1 MSPSSIFPLVAV
13 DVGNSRMK
21 LGLFDSAAEGTSP
34 ETAQAVALPL
44 DASAEVMIDWLPRP
58 AVDYHWAISSV
69 NRPPT
74 ARLTEALIARG
85 VQTARLLTH
94 HDLPL
99 AIDLAQPE
107 RVGMD
112 RLCNALAA
120 WKLRTMDGPAI
131 VIAVGS
137 AITVDLVTA
146 NGHFAG
152 GAILPSPEMSAR
164 ALHEFTD
171 LLPHVALGEP
181 AAPSGRSTTEAIQFG
196 LYWGAI
202 GAMGELA
209 RRLDPAGASEA
220 FITGGGAQILVD
232 HLQLGAG
239 RTPRWTPHL
248 TLTGIAFAM
257 QALPTSRLS

>member
-1 MSPSSIFPLVAV
+1 MSPLNIFPLVAV
-13 DVGNSRMK
+13 DVGNSRVK
-21 LGLFDSAAEGTSP
+21 LGLFDCAAERTLP
-34 ETAQAVALPL
+34 EIAQAVALRL
-44 DASAEVMIDWLPRP
+44 DAPVEAMFDWLPR
-58 AVDYHWAISSV
+58 AALDYRWAISSV
-69 NRPPT
+69 NRPQT
-74 ARLTEALIARG
+74 TRVTEALIARG

-94 HDLPL
+94 HDVPL
-99 AIDLAQPE
+99 AIDLPQPE

-112 RLCNALAA
+112 RLCNSLAA
-120 WKLRTMDGPAI
+120 WKLRTMDGPTI
-131 VIAVGS
+131 VISVGS
-137 AITVDLVTA
+137 AITVDLVKA

-171 LLPHVALGEP
+171 LLPHVALNEP

-202 GAMGELA
+202 GAIGELA
-209 RRLDPAGASEA
+209 RRLDPAGTAEA

-232 HLQLGAG
+232 RLQLGAG
-239 RTPRWTPHL
+239 QTPRWIPHL
-248 TLTGIAFAM
+248 TLTGIALAM